1 MEKLVKNNEGLKK
14 LLEKYSLF
22 VSNVNA
28 NISFGMLNLI
38 YETDFE
44 EIFNLNEDSIDN
56 LLLIIMNFHK
66 ILNYLKTTTRCNFND
81 NSIREISLKKIDNLH
96 NLYREYYSRIN
107 IEEKAENL
115 SSMEEVLNFYK
126 NQIK

>member
-1 MEKLVKNNEGLKK
+1 MEKLVKNNECLKK
-14 LLEKYSLF
+14 LLEKYSVF

-107 IEEKAENL
+107 LEDKAENL
-115 SSMEEVLNFYK
+115 SSIEEVLNFYK

>member
-107 IEEKAENL
+107 LEDKAENL
-115 SSMEEVLNFYK
+115 SSIEEVLNFYK